1 MEAARDIMAKMNQD
15 ERERYLYLRREMA
28 YSDEISRIR
37 TAENQ
42 GKQQGI
48 RALIETCRDFGASRE
63 ETLSKVAE
71 KFSLS
76 SADAEKHM
84 REFWK

>member
-1 MEAARDIMAKMNQD
+1 MAKMNQD

-28 YSDEISRIR
+28 YSDEVSRIR

-42 GKQQGI
+42 GIKQGIQRGI

-76 SADAEKHM
+76 SAEAEKHM